1 MGKKIRISILV
12 TILLLLVLCL
22 VPNPLSKIMAADGGT
37 MHYHTIIP
45 VIHVTDWNH
54 FEITAHNDPDY
65 PRGKTTMGKTI
76 TVFGVCVYD
85 GRHTV
90 PGTIRRSERKHYK
103 NNLQKSIVSESP
115 FTIAGDA
122 YWKMYPKNNQAG
134 LIAAVSEHDGQAD
147 RMILVL
153 DKSAAQKSS
162 KGNIRSI
169 VLWHDFFRVS
179 YTGWE
184 DSWRDQEKKD
194 VYESEK
200 YLYLRA
206 QFDSRATLKRIKI
219 GTGASDSID
228 PGYGE
233 GVIFDFSDPF
243 EITLYSYGG
252 NVITMSQIYNE
263 KKSAWNAVTTDEG
276 IRTGYD

>member
-1 MGKKIRISILV
+1 
-12 TILLLLVLCL
+12 
-22 VPNPLSKIMAADGGT
+22 
-37 MHYHTIIP
+37 
-45 VIHVTDWNH
+45 
-54 FEITAHNDPDY
+54 
-65 PRGKTTMGKTI
+65 
-76 TVFGVCVYD
+76 
-85 GRHTV
+85 
-90 PGTIRRSERKHYK
+90 
-103 NNLQKSIVSESP
+103 
-115 FTIAGDA
+115 
-122 YWKMYPKNNQAG
+122 MYPKNNQAG